1 MTNQNIRCW
10 QEAPLGYLGPLSV
23 LTTPVNS
30 WETLKGGSRASIA
43 PSLAKQF
50 YTIRGVSVDV
60 MLPRRLYSYIATLR
74 HAAWPYTF
82 G

>member
-1 MTNQNIRCW
+1 MANQNIRCW
-10 QEAPLGYLGPLSV
+10 QEAPLGYSGPLSI

-50 YTIRGVSVDV
+50 NTSGCV
-60 MLPRRLYSYIATLR
+60 RRCN
-74 HAAWPYTF
+74 AAKKAL
-82 G
+82 